1 MSETAVERRQRA
13 PKRRRRNA
21 VLRWLL
27 ILVVA
32 AVIFA
37 AGVALGQAL
46 HDNPKPGITVT
57 TVKTIQP

>member
-1 MSETAVERRQRA
+1 MSETAVERRQRV
-13 PKRRRRNA
+13 PKRRLRNA

-27 ILVVA
+27 VLVVA

-57 TVKTIQP
+57 TVETIRP

>member
-1 MSETAVERRQRA
+1 VSAAEVERRQRA
-13 PKRRRRNA
+13 PRRRRRNA

-27 ILVVA
+27 VVVVA

-37 AGVALGQAL
+37 AGVALGEAL

-57 TVKTIQP
+57 TVTTIRP

>member
-1 MSETAVERRQRA
+1 VSETTVERRQRA

-27 ILVVA
+27 ILAVA

-37 AGVALGQAL
+37 AGVALGEAL

-57 TVKTIQP
+57 TVTTIRQ

>member
-1 MSETAVERRQRA
+1 VSETPVERRQRA

-21 VLRWLL
+21 VLRWLVF
-27 ILVVA
+27 LVVA

-37 AGVALGQAL
+37 AGVALGEAL

-57 TVKTIQP
+57 TVTTIQP

>member
-1 MSETAVERRQRA
+1 VSETGVERRQRT
-13 PKRRRRNA
+13 PKRPRRNA

-27 ILVVA
+27 ILAVA
-32 AVIFA
+32 AAIFA

-57 TVKTIQP
+57 TVTTIRP

>member
-1 MSETAVERRQRA
+1 MSEAPVERRQRA
-13 PKRRRRNA
+13 PRRRRRNA

-32 AVIFA
+32 GVIFA

-57 TVKTIQP
+57 TITTIRP

>member
-1 MSETAVERRQRA
+1 VSETTVERRQRA

-27 ILVVA
+27 ILAVA

-37 AGVALGQAL
+37 AGVALGEAL

-57 TVKTIQP
+57 TVKTIRP

>member
-1 MSETAVERRQRA
+1 MSAAEVERRQRA
-13 PKRRRRNA
+13 PRRRRRNA

-27 ILVVA
+27 VVVVA

-37 AGVALGQAL
+37 AGVALGEAL

-57 TVKTIQP
+57 TVTTIRP

>member
-1 MSETAVERRQRA
+1 MSAAEVERRQRA
-13 PKRRRRNA
+13 PRRRRLNA

-27 ILVVA
+27 VVVVA

-37 AGVALGQAL
+37 SGVALGEAL

-57 TVKTIQP
+57 TVTTIRP